1 MSILEAGTEI
11 KEKQTAG
18 QEFME
23 WAEKYWHLDKLVK
36 IENPDKFAGETCDYD
51 YMRNIFIK
59 KINAIIK
66 DRFGE

>member
-23 WAEKYWHLDKLVK
+23 WAE
-36 IENPDKFAGETCDYD
+36 
-51 YMRNIFIK
+51 NIGTW
-59 KINAIIK
+59 INS
-66 DRFGE
+66 